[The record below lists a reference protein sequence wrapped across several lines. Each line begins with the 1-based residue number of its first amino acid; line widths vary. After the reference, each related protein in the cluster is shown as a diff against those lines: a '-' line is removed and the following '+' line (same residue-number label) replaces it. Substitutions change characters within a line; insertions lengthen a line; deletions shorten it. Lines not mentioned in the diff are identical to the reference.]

1 MPEPACGPF
10 TDGYVVGEHEM
21 PILPEGQNFT
31 RYRDEQCLSDRPNRE
46 AIREE
51 LADYILLSLGAP
63 RVRVELDRQQLTL
76 CVDEALRRFEE
87 HAPKSAFDNYYFQTV
102 GGQGRYKLPC
112 DVGIIR
118 RVDFRPA
125 GQCNAGYGGSF
136 GLGGAAGLAIPFTGS
151 FYYPGGS
158 YGGVYGGGTRGY
170 GSAGMGGYFHA
181 NIGEWVLVQS
191 YQEMFTRISS
201 GEPSWEIASGNTL
214 IIYPTPR
221 NGNMTVVVNYLQRMR
236 DWPEVNSWMK
246 DYALAHAKEILGR
259 IRSKYDRYVSPGGGV
274 SLDGQAL
281 LAEAQQ
287 AKESLNESLR
297 SNYGIDHML
306 PTVG

>member
-10 TDGYVVGEHEM
+10 TDGYVAGEHEM

-31 RYRDEQCLSDRPNRE
+31 RYRDEKCLSSRPNRE

-51 LADYILLSLGAP
+51 IADFVLLSLGAP
-63 RVRVELDRQQLTL
+63 RVKVELDRQQLTL
-76 CVDEALRRFEE
+76 CVDEALKRFENN
-87 HAPKSAFDNYYFQTV
+87 ASKSDFDNYYFQTV
-102 GGQGRYKLPC
+102 GGEGRYRLPC

-118 RVDFRPA
+118 RVDFRPGRQCA
-125 GQCNAGYGGSF
+125 GG
-136 GLGGAAGLAIPFTGS
+136 GLGIGVPDGLSIPFAGS
-151 FYYPGGS
+151 FYHPGGS
-158 YGGVYGGGTRGY
+158 YGSGVGRY
-170 GSAGMGGYFHA
+170 GSHSIGGYFHG

-191 YQEMFTRISS
+191 YQELFTRISS
-201 GEPSWEIASGNTL
+201 GEPSWEIAAGNTI

-221 NGNMTVVVNYLQRMR
+221 NGNTTVVVNYLQRMR
-236 DWPEVNSWMK
+236 NWPEVNSWMK

-287 AKESLNESLR
+287 EKEKLSESLKY
-297 SNYGIDHML
+297 NYGIDHML